1 MELAQGREPW
11 QEQQAWQRQG
21 LQALQALQQRALAV
35 LLAPRQAF
43 QEASWFPIEPSP
55 RK

>member
-11 QEQQAWQRQG
+11 QEQQAWQRRGQK
-21 LQALQALQQRALAV
+21 ALRARQQRVSAV
-35 LLAPRQAF
+35 LVAPRPAF
-43 QEASWFPIEPSP
+43 QEVSWFPIEPSP